1 MNGKLRYPTNQR
13 PPSATVL
20 EHAVAL
26 VVVVVAYLFH
36 LLLLMIHQAP
46 TSTQITY
53 RTYARSI
60 RLTCSTDLV
69 AKCHRHQQPVSVA
82 LQQLP
87 IPVSGPAATH
97 PPQRAL
103 IDSSFLAT
111 STTLQAMA
119 HVSALSMALA
129 NPTPSTGAQSAGL
142 GKNDFPAQGESYG
155 ALLTPPNSISPEL
168 AAHRAQPGGLS
179 PPPINIEQE
188 VDMHGEGD
196 GQPDLDNMDTQGSG
210 GTPLS
215 KGALSGL
222 DATGAIS
229 PDMLAKHHLP
239 GIMLGNGPRPI
250 RYVMGELT
258 QTVPGFSR
266 ITPAKAR
273 RLVVA
278 ALESRSGGGLDGNVA
293 FCKTG
298 WGRWDAHVKG
308 TSRDSGIGSYEGRLS
323 PPPSERSSYA
333 VSHGDSAVHLPCQH
347 LPTGYRDQHSGSW
360 SSIREEDELDIDM
373 DALEHEADKM
383 SLDDGS
389 PRDDESISI
398 DDATEEEDLPPPG
411 PRTVRKSP
419 MPPAAA
425 PRKNYNAISASYAR
439 RWSSSKSWS
448 RRPSV
453 PIQRPFQ
460 SASLPTSTHLDIPK
474 SSATPEERAAAA
486 ALLSM
491 GSLGS

>member
-1 MNGKLRYPTNQR
+1 MSDRSRTRRGLGRRRRRLLR
-13 PPSATVL
+13 PPPPSHDTPSTNTNTDQIPHVRQI
-20 EHAVAL
+20 HPT
-26 VVVVVAYLFH
+26 H
-36 LLLLMIHQAP
+36 LLDGPRCQVPSPPAARFRRTLTAP
-46 TSTQITY
+46 DTGFGTSSYPPTT
-53 RTYARSI
+53 TRS
-60 RLTCSTDLV
+60 
-69 AKCHRHQQPVSVA
+69 HR
-82 LQQLP
+82 QQLSCDVKKA
-87 IPVSGPAATH
+87 IRPA
-97 PPQRAL
+97 
-103 IDSSFLAT
+103 
-111 STTLQAMA
+111 TLQAMA
-119 HVSALSMALA
+119 HVSALSVALA
-129 NPTPSTGAQSAGL
+129 NPTQPTDVQSAGL
-142 GKNDFPAQGESYG
+142 GKNDFPAQGELHG

-168 AAHRAQPGGLS
+168 AAHRAQPGRLS

-196 GQPDLDNMDTQGSG
+196 GQPDHDNTDTHGSG

-266 ITPAKAR
+266 IPPAKAR

-278 ALESRSGGGLDGNVA
+278 ALENRSGGGLDGNVA

-308 TSRDSGIGSYEGRLS
+308 TSRNSGVGSYEGRLS

-333 VSHGDSAVHLPCQH
+333 VSHGDSAVHLPGQH

-360 SSIREEDELDIDM
+360 SSIREEDELDIDL

-419 MPPAAA
+419 MPPVAA

-439 RWSSSKSWS
+439 RWSSSRSWS

-453 PIQRPFQ
+453 PMQRPFQ
-460 SASLPTSTHLDIPK
+460 PASLPTSMHLDIPK
-474 SSATPEERAAAA
+474 SSATPEEQAAAA